1 MRLANEAISLAYARS
16 PRGAPSQL
24 CSSKAVA
31 APQRP
36 LVQDSNSGD
45 HAPHRRIAVGT
56 RPSGARIGAGE
67 CGADSPHQLF
77 AEMFKSMTGIEM
89 THVPRKASAPALT
102 GVIGAHAGIVAP
114 RALSAESKDAPWPI
128 TEWWSATT
136 WHRSVWRGRYD
147 DQFIKI
153 RRALGIIAGTNVATT
168 MTMLL
173 SAL

>member
-1 MRLANEAISLAYARS
+1 MRLANEAISLAYARREGPHHNYALRKQWPPLS
-16 PRGAPSQL
+16 ARLFKTATAGSSAAPSN
-24 CSSKAVA
+24 CCWHSPVW
-31 APQRP
+31 RP
-36 LVQDSNSGD
+36 
-45 HAPHRRIAVGT
+45 HWRR
-56 RPSGARIGAGE
+56 RMR
-67 CGADSPHQLF
+67 QLF

-102 GVIGAHAGIVAP
+102 DLIGAHAGIAAP
-114 RALSAESKDAPWPI
+114 CALSAESKDAPWPI

-147 DQFIKI
+147 DQFIKL